1 MEPTG
6 RGDAGSEPSHGPT
19 GPQPS
24 GPSVGSEQ
32 VGHPRAPTNNAA
44 YASLGLGILS
54 IVVFPAGVFV
64 GPLAIAFG
72 AIGLVKATRGAPLRW
87 MALSGLGLAILGT
100 TLGLL
105 GLILDADL

>member
-1 MEPTG
+1 MNRRGG
-6 RGDAGSEPSHGPT
+6 RPR
-19 GPQPS
+19 

-32 VGHPRAPTNNAA
+32 DGPRSLTNNAA
-44 YASLGLGILS
+44 YAALGLGILS

-72 AIGLVKATRGAPLRW
+72 AIGLVKAMRGAPLRW
-87 MALSGLGLAILGT
+87 MALSGLGLAMLGT

-105 GLILDADL
+105 GLILDADP